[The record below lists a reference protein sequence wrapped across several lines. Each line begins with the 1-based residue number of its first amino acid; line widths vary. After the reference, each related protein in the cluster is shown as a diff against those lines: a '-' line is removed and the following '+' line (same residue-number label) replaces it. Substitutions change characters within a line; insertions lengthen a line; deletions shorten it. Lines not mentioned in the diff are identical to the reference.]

1 MPQVLIT
8 GANRGIGLALV
19 QEYCQQ
25 QWQIIATCRHPEQAQ
40 ALQQLAQAH
49 SNISIEA
56 LDIGDNEQIAALAE
70 HYRDL
75 AIDVLISNAGIY
87 GPKGYSLAN
96 LDFAA
101 WQQVMDINVLAP
113 AKLAQAFFPHLARA
127 DSGVFAALS
136 SKVGSH
142 TENTKGGGY
151 IYRSS
156 KAALNSVVKSLSNDW
171 REHGI
176 KTVSLHPGWVRTQ
189 MGGPHAL
196 IDAGESA
203 RGLKQVI
210 DSLQMS
216 QSGGFYNYRAE
227 QLPW

>member
-113 AKLAQAFFPHLARA
+113 AKLGKPFSR
-127 DSGVFAALS
+127 
-136 SKVGSH
+136 
-142 TENTKGGGY
+142 
-151 IYRSS
+151 I
-156 KAALNSVVKSLSNDW
+156 
-171 REHGI
+171 
-176 KTVSLHPGWVRTQ
+176 
-189 MGGPHAL
+189 
-196 IDAGESA
+196 
-203 RGLKQVI
+203 
-210 DSLQMS
+210 
-216 QSGGFYNYRAE
+216 
-227 QLPW
+227 